1 MKDVSFCK
9 TNIAGC
15 SMYNIGI
22 CDDGKNVC
30 ASLEEMVLLYA
41 EKNRLKMEVQVWYT
55 GEELC
60 KYLEQSGHLD
70 ILFLDIELI
79 KLNGIQVGGFIRNKM
94 LDRGMQIIYISNN
107 SSYALELFKTQPM
120 DFLVKPITAQQVEDA
135 LDLAIELIEKNAE
148 RFEFQNG
155 RDYYYISYGEIIY
168 FESEGR
174 KIRIVAVNAEKEFY
188 GTIRELEKKLPKEF
202 FTVHQSYVINKVHV
216 VRYTYETVE
225 MDNGTILSISKAYR
239 KRVRERLLRG

>member
-1 MKDVSFCK
+1 MEDVLFCK
-9 TNIAGC
+9 TNITGC
-15 SMYNIGI
+15 GMYNIGI
-22 CDDGKNVC
+22 CDDGKNIC

-41 EKNRLKMEVQVWYT
+41 EKNKLKMEIQVWYA
-55 GEELC
+55 GEDLC

-79 KLNGIQVGGFIRNKM
+79 KLSGIQVGSFIRNKL

-120 DFLVKPITAQQVEDA
+120 DFLVKPITAQQIENA
-135 LDLAIELIEKNAE
+135 LDLAIELLEKNTKL
-148 RFEFQNG
+148 FEFQNG

-174 KIRIVAVNAEKEFY
+174 KIKIVAQGAEKEFY
-188 GTIRELEKKLPKEF
+188 GTIRELEKRLPKEF
-202 FTVHQSYVINKVHV
+202 LTVHQSYVINRMHV

-239 KRVRERLLRG
+239 KQIRERLLRG